1 MEDYFRKIFIIKNG
15 WRLEIIQLELNSEWM
30 KDNSF
35 ENCVARGYAKSSRL
49 EMTRFPRNVSPRPRV
64 RLFPRGHLR
73 RLSPEK
79 RLCNNAREKRSAP
92 LLYTLLANNSPYP
105 SFFHSPYVH
114 LFPFFRDGI
123 YRVWKYF
130 FTRISFR
137 FSLHVRVSIYQRATR
152 IMRSFLQVVKDLFR
166 WSKYVRES
174 VRLRIRLSLYNV
186 KINLKMK
193 IKCFWLKDCN

>member
-137 FSLHVRVSIYQRATR
+137 FSLHVRIYLSTSNENYEIIFTSRERFVSLIEICKGKRKAANS
-152 IMRSFLQVVKDLFR
+152 IIF
-166 WSKYVRES
+166 
-174 VRLRIRLSLYNV
+174 I
-186 KINLKMK
+186 
-193 IKCFWLKDCN
+193 